1 MDSLSIILVPIS
13 IGALVIYHGIYF
25 FQAHH
30 KPDTTV
36 FGVTRS
42 ARHRWV
48 RDIIRRKNGILGV
61 QTLRNWIMMSSLLG
75 STSMALTVGAI
86 AFLATMSKETNMY
99 IIGDYNLFLIK
110 VGMEYEL
117 MN

>member
-1 MDSLSIILVPIS
+1 MDPLSIILVPIS
-13 IGALVIYHGIYF
+13 VGTLVLYHCIYF
-25 FQAHH
+25 YQAYQ

-48 RDIIRRKNGILGV
+48 RDIIRRKNGILAV

-86 AFLATMSKETNMY
+86 AFLATMSKETNTF

-110 VGMEYEL
+110 VGKKRE
-117 MN
+117 